1 MSMIT
6 VEDALASI
14 LAKIKFKG
22 IERVSL
28 EQALGRILAEDV
40 VSGRNNPPLDN
51 SAMDGYALIAED
63 VKSAGPDNS
72 VRLKMADSIA
82 AGYESDRTLQRG
94 EAFRIMTG
102 APVPQ
107 GADCVIMQEDTEKD
121 GDDILCLDR
130 AEVGENIRL
139 AGEDVKVG
147 ETVMEKGIQL
157 LPSHIGMLAVI
168 GRSSI
173 AVAQK
178 PTVAV
183 LSTGDEIVD
192 LDGDATGPRI
202 YNSNGYMLS
211 AQIKAA
217 GADPVYLGIAQDT
230 EEDLMK
236 HFEWA
241 LNCDVL
247 VSSGGVSVGDY
258 DLVKASLDKLGNEM
272 SFWKVAMKP
281 GKPLAFG
288 RIGPRPVFGL
298 PGNPVSSFVS
308 FEQFVRPALRK
319 MMGANQLG
327 LKQVQARLTETI
339 TKRTKRVHFMS
350 AELVSD
356 NGEYSVSPARVQGSG
371 VLKSAMNANGLLV
384 FPLDREE
391 IKSGEIVSVQMLEA

>member
-1 MSMIT
+1 MIT
-6 VEDALASI
+6 VDEALDTI
-14 LAKIKFKG
+14 LAKMEFKG
-22 IERVSL
+22 EERVSID
-28 EQALGRILAEDV
+28 QALGRILAEDV

-63 VKSAGPDNS
+63 VKDAGPETP
-72 VRLKMADSIA
+72 VRLKLAGEVA

-94 EAFRIMTG
+94 EALRIMTG
-102 APVPQ
+102 APVPA

-121 GDDILCLDR
+121 GDGIRCLDR
-130 AEVGENIRL
+130 AEVGENIRR
-139 AGEDVKVG
+139 AGEDVSIG
-147 ETVMEKGIQL
+147 ETVIEKGTHL
-157 LPSHIGMLAVI
+157 SPSHIGMLAVV

-173 AVAQK
+173 AVAQR

-217 GADPVYLGIAQDT
+217 GGVPVYLGIAKDT

-241 LNCDVL
+241 LKCDVI

-308 FEQFVRPALRK
+308 FEQFVRPALRR
-319 MMGANQLG
+319 MMGARQET
-327 LKQVQARLTETI
+327 LKRVQARLTKTV
-339 TKRTKRVHFMS
+339 TKKTPRVHFMS
-350 AELVSD
+350 AQLSSN
-356 NGEYSVSPARVQGSG
+356 NGEYTVTPAKEQGSG

-384 FPLDREE
+384 FPMEANELKEGDT
-391 IKSGEIVSVQMLEA
+391 VSVQMLES